1 MSQLM
6 QQLIG
11 RVILQRKKCELNQL
25 QALNL
30 TSKVEVV
37 VWVPLSTSQR
47 QLYEKYLANRHVQ
60 QTLQSAQERKC
71 FPVEVVNNLKT
82 ISRHPF
88 LMEAS
93 DR

>member
-1 MSQLM
+1 M

-37 VWVPLSTSQR
+37 VWVPLSSSQR

-60 QTLQSAQERKC
+60 LTLQSAQ
-71 FPVEVVNNLKT
+71 VGLVVSSAYCDFDLT
-82 ISRHPF
+82 RPHHTPLSYSLLHT
-88 LMEAS
+88 LS
-93 DR
+93 